1 MAFSRKWICPDA
13 ACWSCRPVLKQCCH
27 LPRLLISSNGH
38 LQVIAEVSM
47 EQDDDADYDR
57 KLSQLRREEELINE
71 EAKEAAAFLQTDI
84 PVLVPGQVCVV
95 LLC

>member
-1 MAFSRKWICPDA
+1 
-13 ACWSCRPVLKQCCH
+13 
-27 LPRLLISSNGH
+27 
-38 LQVIAEVSM
+38 M

-84 PVLVPGQVCVV
+84 PVIQPGQVGVLATYPEYPTLSFEVWSVTPDWNCGSVV
-95 LLC
+95 L